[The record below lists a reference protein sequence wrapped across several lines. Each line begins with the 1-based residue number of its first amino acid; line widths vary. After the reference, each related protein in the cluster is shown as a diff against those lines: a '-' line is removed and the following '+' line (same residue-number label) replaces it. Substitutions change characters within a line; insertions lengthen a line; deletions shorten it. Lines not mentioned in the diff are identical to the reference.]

1 MEASQISIRSGI
13 EELGIFEKNSDAW
26 VTTRNVARLFDK
38 EHKHIM
44 EAIRDRILPDVSEEF
59 GGSNFRPVKYRDSKG
74 ESRPE
79 YLLNRKSFSMVVMG
93 FTGKKAMAF
102 KEAYIEAFETMATVI
117 DTRKI
122 SKAGYKEMTG
132 AINKVFRD
140 QRSYAIEADM
150 INQIV
155 LGMKASDFRT
165 VHDIT
170 DGNTRDAVVFEK
182 LEKLDKAQ
190 RLNAQLITAGLDFA
204 TRQSIID
211 TNFREKKTAA

>member
-1 MEASQISIRSGI
+1 MKTSQISIRSGI
-13 EELGIFEKNSDAW
+13 EELGIFEKNADAW
-26 VTTRNVARLFDK
+26 VSTRVVAKLFGK
-38 EHKHIM
+38 EHSDILWQ
-44 EAIRDRILPDVSEEF
+44 IRDKILPNVSEAF
-59 GGSNFRPVKYRDSKG
+59 NRGNFPLVKYRDAKG
-74 ESRPE
+74 EKRPE

-102 KEAYIEAFETMATVI
+102 KEAYIEAFEAMATVI

-155 LGMKASDFRT
+155 LGMKASDFRAI
-165 VHDIT
+165 HDIT
-170 DGNTRDAVVFEK
+170 DGSTRDSVVFDK
-182 LEKLDKAQ
+182 LEKLDRAQ
-190 RLNAQLITAGLDFA
+190 RLNAQLITAGVDFA
-204 TRQSIID
+204 TRQSIIS
-211 TNFREKKTAA
+211 TNFRERISA